1 MPGVTF
7 TIGAVM
13 TDNEL
18 MQLSQQLGAALKAQG
33 ATVTTAE
40 SCTGGWVAKVITDI
54 AGSSAWF
61 ERGFVTYSNEAKE
74 QLIGV
79 DGATLAAH
87 GAVSEPVVRQMAQ
100 GALNAAAASYAVSV
114 SGIAGPDGGSL
125 TSPSAPSGLVLP
137 TTRERVEAHVQ
148 RFDGNRDSVR
158 RQATAFALQTLWQH
172 FIQKT

>member
-1 MPGVTF
+1 
-7 TIGAVM
+7 M

-18 MQLSQQLGAALKAQG
+18 MQLSQKLGAALKAQG

-87 GAVSEPVVRQMAQ
+87 GAVSEPVVRQMAL

-114 SGIAGPDGGSL
+114 SGIAGPDGGSAGKPVG
-125 TSPSAPSGLVLP
+125 TVWFGFADNQG
-137 TTRERVEAHVQ
+137 RVEARVQ

-158 RQATAFALQTLWQH
+158 RQATAFALQNLWQH